1 MQQIQDIQRRYG
13 AAFDLVVKA
22 AEKKLST
29 ADVLEALK
37 EFAAG
42 KDGVLG
48 TADDTV
54 DPETLEVLSDLIES
68 GLAQKI
74 VTLARVEA
82 SKVKFC
88 CF

>member
-1 MQQIQDIQRRYG
+1 MPSLEDIKRHYG

-29 ADVLEALK
+29 GDVLAALK
-37 EFAAG
+37 AFAAG
-42 KDGVLG
+42 EDGVLG

-54 DPETLEVLSDLIES
+54 DQNTLDVLSDLIES

-74 VTLARVEA
+74 VDLARVET
-82 SKVKFC
+82 KVKLC